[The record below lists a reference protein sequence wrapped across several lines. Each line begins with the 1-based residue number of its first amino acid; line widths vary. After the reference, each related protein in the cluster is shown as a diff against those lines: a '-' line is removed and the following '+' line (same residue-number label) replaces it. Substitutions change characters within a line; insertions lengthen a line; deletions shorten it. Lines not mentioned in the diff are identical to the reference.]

1 MKRRFLPLLLASV
14 AVVALAPTA
23 FAQEGQSQS
32 PPAVS
37 QPLVAPGTIPA
48 ENIDGSKVNR
58 GTQNETLKIVARY
71 NKAIETGNNEAMAVA
86 VSDLA
91 ALNKKDPKNMSAITW
106 LGYMYTKSG
115 DFMSAAPLLEP
126 ALGKSQSDQINK
138 INATNLGAC
147 YYLSGQY
154 VKAQPVLAMITELE
168 PDNAEA
174 WALQGSAAV
183 LTQNYEGGIAPLMKA
198 RALHSENRAARQ
210 SVNVDLALALTKTG
224 KMNEAFD
231 VFGDMRAIGDLS
243 ATQLAW
249 MGYVYLDSGKVDD
262 AIVVLEESRKLDS
275 NDPAVVNNL
284 ASAYLKRGADGDRT
298 KARTMF
304 VELVRLVPENGTA
317 AYNAGAMYL
326 EEGKFAEAK
335 TYLSRAVNNS
345 SDPFAL
351 NNLGRAYEG
360 LGKTADAASNYAK
373 ASDMRED
380 NVMFA
385 KNAGVTYNRLGDD
398 AMTIK
403 YLGRAMA
410 NGEQSAD
417 VLVNL
422 AAAYTRIGQTEKAAE
437 IMKTPV
443 VAESM
448 SGNADYWFNQGVAA
462 QKAGRTTEAKA
473 AYEKALAIKPDDID
487 ALNNLG
493 VLLFDSGDYDESL
506 TVFQKLSGMESGS
519 INAKLNM
526 AACLSKMGRLDDAIE
541 IWKGVVRAEG
551 GRNDVRLDLA
561 DALWNVGDTP
571 GARYHYAT
579 VLKSD
584 ANNFRALNGMGLWS
598 LLQSDNKSAASYF
611 EKSKNAKKDF
621 TVAYHNLAVAYERLN
636 RIADAKATLNALL
649 KVDPENEDAKKM
661 LSRLNSLG

>member
-198 RALHSENRAARQ
+198 RALHSENKAARQ

-284 ASAYLKRGADGDRT
+284 ASAYLKRGAD
-298 KARTMF
+298 
-304 VELVRLVPENGTA
+304 EI
-317 AYNAGAMYL
+317 
-326 EEGKFAEAK
+326 
-335 TYLSRAVNNS
+335 
-345 SDPFAL
+345 
-351 NNLGRAYEG
+351 GRAH
-360 LGKTADAASNYAK
+360 
-373 ASDMRED
+373 
-380 NVMFA
+380 V
-385 KNAGVTYNRLGDD
+385 
-398 AMTIK
+398 
-403 YLGRAMA
+403 
-410 NGEQSAD
+410 
-417 VLVNL
+417 
-422 AAAYTRIGQTEKAAE
+422 
-437 IMKTPV
+437 
-443 VAESM
+443 
-448 SGNADYWFNQGVAA
+448 
-462 QKAGRTTEAKA
+462 
-473 AYEKALAIKPDDID
+473 
-487 ALNNLG
+487 
-493 VLLFDSGDYDESL
+493 
-506 TVFQKLSGMESGS
+506 
-519 INAKLNM
+519 
-526 AACLSKMGRLDDAIE
+526 
-541 IWKGVVRAEG
+541 
-551 GRNDVRLDLA
+551 
-561 DALWNVGDTP
+561 
-571 GARYHYAT
+571 
-579 VLKSD
+579 
-584 ANNFRALNGMGLWS
+584 
-598 LLQSDNKSAASYF
+598 
-611 EKSKNAKKDF
+611 
-621 TVAYHNLAVAYERLN
+621 
-636 RIADAKATLNALL
+636 
-649 KVDPENEDAKKM
+649 
-661 LSRLNSLG
+661 